1 MENPGKFGFLIAI
14 LFELALIGLGIL
26 LIRKNSK
33 DKKKAAESLAWPTIL
48 GRVTCSQVEVSESS
62 DEDGTSYTYTPHIEY
77 AYILN
82 GQTYT
87 SNQVAFGG
95 VTGTGNTKKS
105 QLVVNQYPLNAVVK
119 VFFNPANPNEA
130 VLEQVTGS
138 GAKGALIGGIVLVV
152 IGVLMALPML
162 IILLG

>member
-1 MENPGKFGFLIAI
+1 MENPGKFGYLIAI

-82 GQTYT
+82 GLTYT
-87 SNQVAFGG
+87 SKQVSFGG
-95 VTGTGNTKKS
+95 VAGTGNTKKS
-105 QLVVNQYPLNAVVK
+105 QLVVNQYPLNAVVN
-119 VFFNPANPNEA
+119 VFFNPANPNDA
-130 VLEQVTGS
+130 VLEQVAGS
-138 GAKGALIGGIVLVV
+138 GSKGILIGGIVLVV
-152 IGVLMALPML
+152 VGVLMALMTFNV
-162 IILLG
+162 